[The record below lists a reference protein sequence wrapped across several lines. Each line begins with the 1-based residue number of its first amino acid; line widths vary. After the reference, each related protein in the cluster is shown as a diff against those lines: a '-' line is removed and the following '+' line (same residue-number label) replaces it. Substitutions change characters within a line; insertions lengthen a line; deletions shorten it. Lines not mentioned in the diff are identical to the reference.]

1 MNRDELLRFIREH
14 RYAVVST
21 VSASGRPQSAT
32 VGVVVT
38 DQFEVFFDTLAPS
51 RKSINLQTDPH
62 IAVVFGSLEPGSTKT
77 VQYEGLADQ
86 PTGAEL
92 ATLLEQYLAK
102 FHAGLERQ
110 DWPGITYF
118 RVRPTWARYSDF
130 SQTPPEIC
138 EFDAETFG

>member
-1 MNRDELLRFIREH
+1 MKREDLLRFMREP

-21 VSASGRPQSAT
+21 VSASGRPQSAI

-51 RKSINLQTDPH
+51 RKAINLQADPH

-77 VQYEGLADQ
+77 VQYEGIADQ
-86 PTGAEL
+86 PTGLEL
-92 ATLLEQYLAK
+92 ATLAEQYLAK
-102 FHAGLERQ
+102 FPAGVERQ
-110 DWPGITYF
+110 SWPGITYY

-130 SQTPPEIC
+130 SQTPPQIC
-138 EFDAETFG
+138 EFDAGTFS

>member
-1 MNRDELLRFIREH
+1 MKREDLLRFMREH

-21 VSASGRPQSAT
+21 VSASGRPQSAI

-51 RKSINLQTDPH
+51 RKAINLQADPH

-77 VQYEGLADQ
+77 VQYEGIADQ
-86 PTGAEL
+86 PTGPDL
-92 ATLLEQYLAK
+92 APLLEQYLAK

-130 SQTPPEIC
+130 SQSPPEIC
-138 EFDAETFG
+138 EFDKTTFG